1 MIYKSFSPGRS
12 LSEFIRNY
20 TIIHFQ
26 FPHTTQ
32 VPFKQRS
39 PKAEQ
44 KIIFYINGSPKIHT
58 PSTGN
63 VQTPPPVSIFSH
75 QVDKRS
81 IELTTEFYAFI
92 IFLKPGVL
100 YRLIRLPMMELLNE
114 YCDAE
119 LFLGTEVRVISNQLA
134 AAKSHPEMISAVEQF
149 LLRRFRQAQTKS
161 PIDEIASCLTADP
174 TFFSLDAISRQACLS
189 SKQFYR
195 KFTERIGISP
205 KLFSRLSRFNLAY
218 QYKITHPGIPWSS
231 VAQELRYTDYHHMEK
246 EFKVFTSLTPR
257 EWVMTHLSAPER
269 ILGLR

>member
-1 MIYKSFSPGRS
+1 MIYKSFLPGPP

-26 FPHTTQ
+26 FPGTMQ

-39 PKAEQ
+39 PKPEQ
-44 KIIFYINGSPKIHT
+44 KIIFYITGSPKIHT

-75 QVDKRS
+75 QVDKK
-81 IELTTEFYAFI
+81 IIKLTTEFHAFL

-100 YRLIRLPMMELLNE
+100 YRLTRLPMMELLNE

-119 LFLGTEVRVISNQLA
+119 LFFGSEVRVVSNQLA
-134 AAKSHPEMISAVEQF
+134 AANSHPEMITVVEQF
-149 LLRRFRQAQTKS
+149 LLRKCRQLPTKS

-174 TFFSLDAISRQACLS
+174 TIFSLDTISRQACLS
-189 SKQFYR
+189 SRQFYR

-205 KLFSRLSRFNLAY
+205 KLFSRLSRFNLVY
-218 QYKITHPGIPWSS
+218 RYKITHPGVSWSS
-231 VAQELRYTDYHHMEK
+231 VSQEFRYTDYHHMEK
-246 EFKVFTSLTPR
+246 EFKAFTSLTPR
-257 EWVMTHLSAPER
+257 EWMKVHLSAPER
-269 ILGLR
+269 ILKLR